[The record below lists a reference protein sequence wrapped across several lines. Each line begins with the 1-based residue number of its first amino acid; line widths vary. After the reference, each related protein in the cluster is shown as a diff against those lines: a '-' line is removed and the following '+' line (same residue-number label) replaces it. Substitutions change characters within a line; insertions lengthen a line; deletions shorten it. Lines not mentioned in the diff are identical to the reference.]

1 MKINLISTDVEIF
14 KKQLSSNWKTDGYE
28 FFFNSQE
35 DIVWDCL

>member
-28 FFFNSQE
+28 FFSIRKKILFG
-35 DIVWDCL
+35 IL